1 MYGAVQLAYK
11 YLHYY
16 LTASNG
22 KGHGVHSPF
31 VFDFIEKVLNDQ
43 RHFYAYD
50 TIEALRNRL
59 LNDKRVIEVEDFGAG
74 SRISSSN
81 KRSIESIAK
90 NALKSP
96 KYAQL
101 LFRLVNHYKPGR
113 ILEMGTS
120 LGVSTAYLAAGNP
133 SAVVVTLEG
142 SKEIAAVARQ
152 NFEQLG
158 LEAIQQVTGNFDE
171 TLPFVL
177 KDQKFDLVFIDGN
190 HRKEPTLNYF
200 RLLLTNIHNETI
212 LIFDDIHWSRE
223 MEDAWMEICSNEN
236 VRVSIDL
243 FFMGIVVFRESIREK
258 QDYRIRF

>member
-1 MYGAVQLAYK
+1 MYSAFQLAYK
-11 YLHYY
+11 YLQYY
-16 LTASNG
+16 FTASNG
-22 KGHGVHSPF
+22 RGHGIHSPF
-31 VFDFIEKVLNDQ
+31 VFDFIENVLNDH

-59 LNDKRVIEVEDFGAG
+59 LNDKGVIEVEDFGAG
-74 SRISSSN
+74 SRTDSSK
-81 KRSIESIAK
+81 KRSIASIAK
-90 NALKSP
+90 NAVKP
-96 KYAQL
+96 AKYGQM
-101 LFRLVNHYKPGR
+101 LFRLVNHYKPKS

-133 SAVVVTLEG
+133 EARVVTLEG
-142 SKEIAAVARQ
+142 SKEIAAIAKK

-158 LEAIQQVTGNFDE
+158 LEAIQQVTGNFDQ

-200 RLLLTNIHNETI
+200 RLLLTNLYNETI

-223 MEDAWMEICSNEN
+223 MEEAWMEICSNEN

-243 FFMGIVVFRESIREK
+243 FFMGIVVFRNEIREK
-258 QDYRIRF
+258 QDYKIRF

>member
-1 MYGAVQLAYK
+1 MYSAAQLAYK
-11 YLHYY
+11 YLRYY

-31 VFDFIEKVLNDQ
+31 VFDFIEKVLNDR

-74 SRISSSN
+74 SRKDNSN
-81 KRSIESIAK
+81 KRSVASIAK
-90 NALKSP
+90 NAVKP
-96 KYAQL
+96 AKYGQF
-101 LFRLVNHYKPGR
+101 LFRLVNHYKPNS

-133 SAVVVTLEG
+133 AARVVTLEG
-142 SKEIAAVARQ
+142 SKEIAVVARQ

-177 KDQKFDLVFIDGN
+177 RDQKFDLVFIDGN

-200 RLLLTNIHNETI
+200 RLLLTNLPNEII

-223 MEDAWMEICSNEN
+223 MEEAWTEICSNEN

-243 FFMGIVVFRESIREK
+243 FFMGIVVFRDGIREK
-258 QDYRIRF
+258 QHYRIRF